1 MTKLIVE
8 MDMPTRCA
16 ECDIVQKTKTGY
28 RCPIASKMHGFS
40 CVAGRGQLEL
50 PYYCPIHGVL
60 PEEHGDLIDRDEV
73 KNEIMKRMPRGCV
86 SGSYDR
92 EGIVCTRR
100 MMLYP
105 ISHAKVIVAAERK
118 DDGTTAD

>member
-8 MDMPTRCA
+8 MVEMPKACRWYEDGT
-16 ECDIVQKTKTGY
+16 TKL
-28 RCPIASKMHGFS
+28 CPIAEFGGGGSACSITKLFEPFDDNRPSWCPIKG
-40 CVAGRGQLEL
+40 EL
-50 PYYCPIHGVL
+50 PD
-60 PEEHGDLIDRDEV
+60 EHGDLIDRDAV
-73 KNEIMKRMPRGCV
+73 KKEIMKRMPRGCM
-86 SGSYDR
+86 SGSSDR

-118 DDGTTAD
+118 DDGR